1 MEKEKLTTIIILTI
15 IIGLAFF
22 LNFYPE
28 IKEYFSSEQF
38 TQFFTIGTEELSAP
52 SSGGSSVGSIG

>member
-1 MEKEKLTTIIILTI
+1 MKKETKTLIFLAIIV
-15 IIGLAFF
+15 GLALF